1 MTNNGIRGPEA
12 AAERDGHPSQRLALL
27 IGMLVAFSTMLG
39 SVGCGAPAGE
49 PVDAT
54 DEPRGLRSNTPE
66 ASPGYVVFN
75 PNLSLT
81 TYLVDLE
88 GRVVHTWQSDYPPGG
103 GAYLLDNGN
112 LLRGVREPDV
122 PVFSGGGQA
131 GWLQELTWDG
141 EVVWDF
147 TFATEDHLLHH
158 DVALLPNGNV
168 LGIAWEQKSP
178 QEGNRAGRLAV
189 LTPEA
194 GLWPDMIVEFEP
206 QPPNGGRIVWE

>member
-1 MTNNGIRGPEA
+1 MTHNGIREPEP
-12 AAERDGHPSQRLALL
+12 AAEGNGHQSRRLRLL
-27 IGMLVAFSTMLG
+27 IGMLVAFSTIFG
-39 SVGCGAPAGE
+39 SAAAQ
-49 PVDAT
+49 DA

-88 GRVVHTWQSDYPPGG
+88 GRAVHTWQSDYPPGG
-103 GAYLLDNGN
+103 GAYLLDNGH
-112 LLRGVREPDV
+112 LLRAAREPDV
-122 PVFSGGGQA
+122 PVFSGGGQS
-131 GWLQELTWDG
+131 GRLQELTWDG

-158 DVALLPNGNV
+158 DVAVLPNGNV

-178 QEGNRAGRLAV
+178 EEANQAGRLAV

-194 GLWPDMIVEFEP
+194 GLWPEMIVEFEP
-206 QPPNGGRIVWE
+206 RPPDGARIV